1 MFCVKTLTQ
10 EDGSVLFEVNRM
22 YSLDS
27 YEPLKTFTT
36 QEDAHNHVLKLIDE
50 FKKTLA
56 DNSSNQT

>member
-27 YEPLKTFTT
+27 HEPLKTFST
-36 QEDAHNHVLKLIDE
+36 QQDAHNHVLKLIEE
-50 FKKTLA
+50 FKQTLA
-56 DNSSNQT
+56 DNSSN